1 MKNDSVQEKILSVL
15 NLEAGMSLD
24 EDSEMAE
31 TLAHKV
37 FVEKKA
43 DRLIKEF

>member
-1 MKNDSVQEKILSVL
+1 M
-15 NLEAGMSLD
+15 NLEGAVSSD
-24 EDSEMAE
+24 EDSEIAE

-43 DRLIKEF
+43 DRLIKQF